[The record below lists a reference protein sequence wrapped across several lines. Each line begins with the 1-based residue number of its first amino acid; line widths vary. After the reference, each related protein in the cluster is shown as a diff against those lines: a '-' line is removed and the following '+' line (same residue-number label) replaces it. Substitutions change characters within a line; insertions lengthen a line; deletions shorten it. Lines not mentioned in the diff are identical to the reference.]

1 MHAPPVST
9 SMRRRTAIAI
19 AVGICLAASTASAQP
34 SLNLKRVVSI
44 WPTIE
49 VYFTVACDG
58 APSYVNNPD
67 AFRVFEQGREVTSF
81 TQWCPDNTLDICL
94 AVALVF
100 DASGSMTGSGQAGAI
115 AAGHAF
121 IDPMGLCDEA
131 AILWFNE
138 KVTLEQGMTSS
149 KSMLYMAINRLPS
162 GGSTAAWDGMYEG
175 LQEVI
180 RNGANHGRAVI
191 ALTDGYDGSS
201 TRTPSEVISLAQRN
215 RIRVYTIGL
224 GTSVDTGQLQM
235 IADQTGG
242 RFYQTPSAG
251 ELPVIYQEIQM
262 IIFQGFQECGIR
274 YESTCMDGSLR
285 TVDLQ
290 LPDFCGG
297 SVART
302 KAYRAPRDTATFT
315 PLTIRAGSTVADRN
329 ATVKVPVMLVDSL
342 YNEFFNAT
350 TFSVRV
356 DDSLAQLQ
364 GVSTAGTLLD
374 GVPLTVTPFAGGATI
389 ATKGRVL
396 LNGAGPLF
404 ELTFTTADVQDG
416 DTVHCAVS
424 LVDWFFEAG
433 CFAPRLE
440 AGELVILPRPVGVSM
455 PGAAAAFTV
464 ACHPN
469 PASAEV
475 EVRIDGAGAG
485 PVSVTLVDALGRVQ
499 GVVRD
504 LACGGQVSHRFAVGD
519 MPPGVYFIIA
529 ATCDAVQLRKF
540 VKVE

>member
-1 MHAPPVST
+1 M
-9 SMRRRTAIAI
+9 
-19 AVGICLAASTASAQP
+19 G
-34 SLNLKRVVSI
+34 
-44 WPTIE
+44 
-49 VYFTVACDG
+49 
-58 APSYVNNPD
+58 
-67 AFRVFEQGREVTSF
+67 
-81 TQWCPDNTLDICL
+81 
-94 AVALVF
+94 
-100 DASGSMTGSGQAGAI
+100 TG
-115 AAGHAF
+115 
-121 IDPMGLCDEA
+121 C
-131 AILWFNE
+131 
-138 KVTLEQGMTSS
+138 
-149 KSMLYMAINRLPS
+149 
-162 GGSTAAWDGMYEG
+162 
-175 LQEVI
+175 
-180 RNGANHGRAVI
+180 RAVI
-191 ALTDGYDGSS
+191 ALADGYDASS
-201 TRTPSEVISLAQRN
+201 TRAPMEVIALAQRN
-215 RIRVYTIGL
+215 RIRIYTIGL
-224 GTSVDTGQLQM
+224 GTSADAYNLQM

-242 RFYQTPSAG
+242 RFYQSPSGA
-251 ELPVIYQEIQM
+251 ELPMVYREIHS
-262 IIFQGFQECGIR
+262 IIFQGFQECVIT
-274 YESTCMDGSLR
+274 YKSTCMDGGLR

-302 KAYRAPRDTATFT
+302 KTYRAPRDTATFA
-315 PLTIRAGSTVADRN
+315 PLTIRAGSTVVDRN

-389 ATKGRVL
+389 TTKDRVL

-404 ELTFTTADVQDG
+404 ELTFTTADVQGG
-416 DTVHCAVS
+416 DTVHCAIS
-424 LVDWFFEAG
+424 LEDWVFEAG

-455 PGAAAAFTV
+455 PGEAAAFTV

-469 PASAEV
+469 PVRAEV

-499 GVVRD
+499 RVVRD
-504 LACGGQVSHRFAVGD
+504 PAGGGRVSHRFAVGD
-519 MPPGVYFIIA
+519 MPPGVYVVIA
-529 ATCDAVQLRKF
+529 ATRDAVQLRKF

>member
-1 MHAPPVST
+1 MQHATVMM
-9 SMRRRTAIAI
+9 MRRGLLML
-19 AVGICLAASTASAQP
+19 AVGICLAVSTASAQP

-58 APSYVNNPD
+58 APGYFSDP
-67 AFRVFEQGREVTSF
+67 TSF
-81 TQWCPDNTLDICL
+81 RMFENGEEVDDFTLLCPDNTMHICL
-94 AVALVF
+94 SVALVF

-115 AAGHAF
+115 SAGNAF
-121 IDPMGLCDEA
+121 IDVMDGISDEA

-138 KVTLEQGMTSS
+138 KVTLEQGMTAS
-149 KSMLYMAINRLPS
+149 KSMLHTAMNRLPS
-162 GGSTAAWDGMYEG
+162 GGFTAAWDGMYEG

-180 RNGANHGRAVI
+180 RNGANQGRAVI
-191 ALTDGYDGSS
+191 VLTDGVDGSS
-201 TRTPSEVISLAQRN
+201 TRTPSEVIALAQRN
-215 RIRVYTIGL
+215 RIHVFTIGL
-224 GTSVDTGQLQM
+224 GSSIETGQLQM
-235 IADQTGG
+235 IADLTGG
-242 RFYQTPSAG
+242 RFYQTQNAG
-251 ELPVIYQEIQM
+251 ELATIYQEITR
-262 IIFQGFQECGIR
+262 IILLGNLECVIQ
-274 YESTCMDGSLR
+274 YQATCMDGGLR

-297 SVART
+297 SVMRT
-302 KAYRAPRDTATFT
+302 KAYRAPRDTATFA

-342 YNEFFNAT
+342 RNEFFPAS
-350 TFSVRV
+350 TFSVRI
-356 DDSLAQLQ
+356 DDSLAVLQ
-364 GVSTAGTLLD
+364 GVSVAGTLLD

-389 ATKGRVL
+389 ATKDRVL

-404 ELTFTTADVQDG
+404 ELTFTTADAAGG
-416 DTVHCAVS
+416 DTAHCAIS
-424 LVDWFFEAG
+424 LEGWVFEAG

-440 AGELVILPRPVGVSM
+440 AGNLVILPRPVGVSM
-455 PGAAAAFTV
+455 PGAAVAFTV

-499 GVVRD
+499 RVVRD
-504 LACGGQVSHRFAVGD
+504 LAGGGRVSHRFAVGD
-519 MPPGVYFIIA
+519 LPPGVYFIIA
-529 ATCDAVQLRKF
+529 ATRDAVQLRKF